1 MKPTK
6 FARCGASARLG
17 GAGAGVTAP
26 AEGWARVEKTKCPT
40 QAAITAMASKTALII
55 RGAANIL
62 RVNSAWP
69 RYILRIALRNGIRTV
84 RKGSTPR
91 SRASSCFLFHR
102 THTRRQSM
110 TRFAL
115 ITGAAGSIGTTISE
129 LFAERGLRLLLAD
142 KRDTVS
148 GLAQKLRARGAEAES
163 HIVDLTDESSVLELT
178 ERAKSLW
185 GGCDIL
191 INNAGIGG
199 RNITERTPSAE
210 WENVL
215 KVNMTAPFL
224 LCRELLPVMREKG
237 WGRVVNVASRLGRT
251 YIFNAN
257 LAYSASKAGL
267 IGMTRQLGGEF
278 ASNGVT
284 VNAVAPGS
292 IDTGYVQT
300 LLPDDAARLLQTIPA
315 GRSGKI
321 TEVAAAI
328 YFLASDE
335 AAYITGA
342 CLDVNGGG
350 WMG

>member
-1 MKPTK
+1 
-6 FARCGASARLG
+6 
-17 GAGAGVTAP
+17 
-26 AEGWARVEKTKCPT
+26 
-40 QAAITAMASKTALII
+40 
-55 RGAANIL
+55 
-62 RVNSAWP
+62 
-69 RYILRIALRNGIRTV
+69 
-84 RKGSTPR
+84 
-91 SRASSCFLFHR
+91 
-102 THTRRQSM
+102 M